1 MSKRKHNVVQHLEFM
16 DRIKEERDLL
26 KQREGG
32 SEILSSEKTS
42 R

>member
-1 MSKRKHNVVQHLEFM
+1 M

-32 SEILSSEKTS
+32 SEILGFEKTS
-42 R
+42 RWIWSLICSITKG

>member
-1 MSKRKHNVVQHLEFM
+1 M
-16 DRIKEERDLL
+16 DIIKEERDLL

-32 SEILSSEKTS
+32 SEILGSEKTS